1 MKAVLSSMLTL
12 PHVLLGCLTLPVPG
26 SSLEYETAL
35 VKPLRTLANPT
46 PATGRRRRELHV
58 RSIERGIDR
67 ARKLSQSERFEEAV
81 QVYRTLLTATEGDE
95 RFAASRD
102 RIETALAALELRLV
116 KPALDSAME
125 T

>member
-1 MKAVLSSMLTL
+1 MQAVLSSMLAL

-46 PATGRRRRELHV
+46 PATGRRRELLV
-58 RSIERGIDR
+58 RSVERGIDR
-67 ARKLSQSERFEEAV
+67 ARKLSQAERFDEAV

-102 RIETALAALELRLV
+102 RIESALAALELRLV